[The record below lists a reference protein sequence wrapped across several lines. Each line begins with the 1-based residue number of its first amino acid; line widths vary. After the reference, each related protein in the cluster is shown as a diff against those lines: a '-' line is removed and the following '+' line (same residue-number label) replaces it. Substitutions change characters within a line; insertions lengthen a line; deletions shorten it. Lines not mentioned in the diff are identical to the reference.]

1 MLIIMSVVMVI
12 PNPRR
17 PNKQADR
24 VRLMLARI
32 HFEVVEM
39 FAVGAAGPTPEEL
52 R

>member
-1 MLIIMSVVMVI
+1 MLIIMSVAIVI

-17 PNKQADR
+17 PRRHADR

-39 FAVGAAGPTPEEL
+39 FAVGSI
-52 R
+52 